1 MKQYILLLIT
11 IFYSL
16 TVLAGEYTD
25 STNIKTDDSLHF
37 TRNFSRKIDKV
48 SSSRFYQMTYIGVPL
63 TVGGIIVKSEDDH
76 FRNNEA
82 VINWRKENYNE
93 NSSMYQTG
101 SGYNGSKT

>member
-76 FRNNEA
+76 FRNLRN
-82 VINWRKENYNE
+82 
-93 NSSMYQTG
+93 
-101 SGYNGSKT
+101 GYMPRFDHHADDYLHTLR

>member
-63 TVGGIIVKSEDDH
+63 TVGGIIISGIC
-76 FRNNEA
+76 A
-82 VINWRKENYNE
+82 MAICLGLTI
-93 NSSMYQTG
+93 MQTITC
-101 SGYNGSKT
+101 NTLR